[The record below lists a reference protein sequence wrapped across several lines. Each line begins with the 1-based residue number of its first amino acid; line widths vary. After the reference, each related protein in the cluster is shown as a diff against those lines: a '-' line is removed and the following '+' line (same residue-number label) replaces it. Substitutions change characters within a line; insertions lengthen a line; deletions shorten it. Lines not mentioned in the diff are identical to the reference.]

1 MAQQQRL
8 QQRTGGAPAALGD
21 DNALGFFL
29 KRLRT
34 SPAPGDSSNSS
45 NRSNSNQTAAGAARR
60 RKHQEDDDEQG
71 AAVQTTKPIA
81 VAAVSAVSGYY
92 CVKSILKVG
101 AAVGLGCVWTRSN
114 AAVCTLLLDCS
125 CTRSSHFGSWR
136 FFVTLI
142 IPHHTFWQLL
152 PPSHSHLTHNHQR
165 TPKLWQGYQQLR
177 RRNLRHLIRTVGP
190 ALDAMHATW
199 WLDFGSLLGAHRDK
213 DVIIHDNDADVSL
226 GVFVWGGCVGFGL
239 IGFDWSWSVNL
250 GSLAPRL
257 RPAVVFAIV
266 LLLSNRLHHPTN
278 QPNQPDPTRSWCSTP
293 TGTPSW
299 RRCAP
304 RCPGSACSSWRP
316 LRTAP
321 SAGSGCCMASG

>member
-21 DNALGFFL
+21 DDALGFFL

-92 CVKSILKVG
+92 CVKSILK
-101 AAVGLGCVWTRSN
+101 
-114 AAVCTLLLDCS
+114 
-125 CTRSSHFGSWR
+125 
-136 FFVTLI
+136 
-142 IPHHTFWQLL
+142 
-152 PPSHSHLTHNHQR
+152 
-165 TPKLWQGYQQLR
+165 GYQQLR

-213 DVIIHDNDADVSL
+213 DVIIHDNDADIVVL
-226 GVFVWGGCVGFGL
+226 NP
-239 IGFDWSWSVNL
+239 DWDAL
-250 GSLAPRL
+250 LA
-257 RPAVVFAIV
+257 A
-266 LLLSNRLHHPTN
+266 
-278 QPNQPDPTRSWCSTP
+278 
-293 TGTPSW
+293 
-299 RRCAP
+299 
-304 RCPGSACSSWRP
+304 
-316 LRTAP
+316 LRTALPQFRVFFVAP
-321 SAGSGCCMASG
+321 SEDRSIRWIRVLHGIGVMDLYGGYDTTHGATPGVISIPQGHGDLCDIPSQLVFPLGSMKFKGVGVSTPGDVHGALRYRYGSDYMVPKYMDKGRDHVEQGKFYAKLLGVLGRAGLRI